1 MIKND
6 ICEDFNYSHR
16 QEENC
21 KVTVL
26 MEILNTFI
34 ALHVS
39 ADIGAL
45 QLSYFKFI

>member
-6 ICEDFNYSHR
+6 ICEDFDYSHR
-16 QEENC
+16 QE
-21 KVTVL
+21 VTVL

-34 ALHVS
+34 ALHVC
-39 ADIGAL
+39 ADIVGAL